1 MFGSG
6 LHFYLNIILIIIIWM
21 KKVHL
26 AVYFTANTKT
36 WIFIFF
42 FFSIQQWSALLSFL
56 EGVTTVALCA
66 LATAE
71 KTAHSPAPFLE
82 TAIIL
87 HGMIAQCVI
96 YMERLGTA
104 QWVNPL

>member
-1 MFGSG
+1 M
-6 LHFYLNIILIIIIWM
+6 
-21 KKVHL
+21 
-26 AVYFTANTKT
+26 
-36 WIFIFF
+36 
-42 FFSIQQWSALLSFL
+42 LSFL

-71 KTAHSPAPFLE
+71 KTAQSPAPFLE

-96 YMERLGTA
+96 YVERLGTV
-104 QWVNPL
+104 QFLC